1 LRTILNKSMA
11 PEAIGRAA
19 EALREISES
28 TAGERSARAAVVAL
42 VLRAVE
48 SLARGEGD
56 VFLRL
61 RAGAEAG
68 ALGDTGE
75 RSMLQRLL
83 LVAEAAGGDSA
94 RLSHLLVGYACELE
108 RTRRF
113 PEADAVMGLALT
125 FAPGSAEVA
134 LHAGRIARMQGA
146 AERALLL
153 YRRARALDG
162 DGSLGRLAAVGEAVV
177 SSDPESAVS
186 GVMREAVAAGDPEAA
201 AVALEER
208 ARIRRAAG
216 RRAAAARDLCTAA
229 ARYPDAVDRA
239 RVAHELSDLCIA
251 AEDPRA
257 AREALLVALA
267 LGDPS
272 QREHARSRLH
282 TVSRDLG
289 DEVGMRRWRSFGRA
303 TLISLSGRPG
313 VSGGTG
319 LSRLLSRWRA
329 RVEVAAG

>member
-1 LRTILNKSMA
+1 MA

-48 SLARGEGD
+48 SLARGERD
-56 VFLRL
+56 AFLRL
-61 RAGAEAG
+61 RAEAEAG
-68 ALGDTGE
+68 ALGGSGE

-83 LVAEAAGGDSA
+83 LVAEAGGDFA
-94 RLSHLLVGYACELE
+94 RLSELLVGYACELE
-108 RTRRF
+108 RTRRL
-113 PEADAVMGLALT
+113 PEADAVMGLAVTL
-125 FAPGSAEVA
+125 APGSAEVA

-146 AERALLL
+146 AERALVL
-153 YRRARALDG
+153 YRTARALDG

-177 SSDPESAVS
+177 SADPEAALSV
-186 GVMREAVAAGDPEAA
+186 VMRDAVTARDLEAA

-208 ARIRRAAG
+208 ARVRRAAG

-251 AEDPRA
+251 ADDPRA

-267 LGDPS
+267 VGGPS
-272 QREHARSRLH
+272 QRDHARSRLH

-303 TLISLSGRPG
+303 SLISLSGRPG

-319 LSRLLSRWRA
+319 LSRLLGRWRA

>member
-1 LRTILNKSMA
+1 MA

-56 VFLRL
+56 AFLRL
-61 RAGAEAG
+61 RAEAEAG
-68 ALGDTGE
+68 ALGGSGE

-83 LVAEAAGGDSA
+83 LVAEAGGDFA
-94 RLSHLLVGYACELE
+94 RLSELLVGYACELE
-108 RTRRF
+108 RTRRL
-113 PEADAVMGLALT
+113 PEADAVMGLAVTL
-125 FAPGSAEVA
+125 APGSAEVA

-146 AERALLL
+146 AERALVL
-153 YRRARALDG
+153 YRTARALDG

-177 SSDPESAVS
+177 SADPEAALSV
-186 GVMREAVAAGDPEAA
+186 VMRDAVTARDLEAA

-208 ARIRRAAG
+208 ARVRRAAG

-251 AEDPRA
+251 ADDPRA

-267 LGDPS
+267 VGDPS
-272 QREHARSRLH
+272 QRDHARSRLH

-303 TLISLSGRPG
+303 SLISLSGRPG

-319 LSRLLSRWRA
+319 LSRLLGRWRA